1 MADIEI
7 TAAYASVVEDEG
19 MLFVGFAEGEDA
31 DEPYVLF
38 RQAVDGGAVW
48 FEVSDES
55 FGAEDAIEAVAF
67 HGDRIDIKIAA
78 ASVAAFG
85 YLQAVTVH
93 VGPECES
100 GGEAIAALRL
110 MIG

>member
-1 MADIEI
+1 MADLDL
-7 TAAYASVVEDEG
+7 TAAYASVVEDDG
-19 MLFVGFAEGEDA
+19 MLFIGFAEGEDA

-38 RQAVDGGAVW
+38 RQALAGGPVW

-55 FGAEDAIEAVAF
+55 FGAEDAIAALEF
-67 HGDRIDIKIAA
+67 HPDRFDITIAA
-78 ASVAAFG
+78 AKVASFG

-93 VGPECES
+93 VGPHCDS
-100 GGEAIAALRL
+100 GPEAIAALRA